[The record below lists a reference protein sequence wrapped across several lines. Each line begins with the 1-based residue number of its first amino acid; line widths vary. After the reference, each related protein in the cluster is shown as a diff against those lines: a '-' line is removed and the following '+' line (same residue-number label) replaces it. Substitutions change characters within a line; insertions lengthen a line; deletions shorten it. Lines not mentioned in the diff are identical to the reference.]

1 MLAERGEDLVA
12 VADGGTAIDESGCA
26 EMRVCVVTGG
36 GGVRIGSGICR
47 ALAAKDWTVVVADQD
62 LAAAELVSEE
72 LQAGGATA
80 AAMRLDVTD
89 TESVREVVAATVTAY
104 GRIDAWVNSAGVG
117 LRKLGTEA
125 TPEEFDRLHAINYRG
140 AWTCIREVVPVLLDN
155 GGGGIVN
162 IGSVH
167 AAGAAETFTLYAAT
181 KAALAALTRG
191 IARDHG
197 RENIRC
203 NIVHPGA
210 VEARGREHL
219 LADFVADHQMLPTP
233 VEAIDIGNA
242 VAFLLSPEA
251 RAITGVELFVDAG
264 TTAMLFDN

>member
-1 MLAERGEDLVA
+1 
-12 VADGGTAIDESGCA
+12 
-26 EMRVCVVTGG
+26 MRVCVVTGG

-47 ALAAKDWTVVVADQD
+47 ALAGQGWTVVVADQD
-62 LAAAELVSEE
+62 FAAAEVVVEE
-72 LQAGGATA
+72 LRAAGATA
-80 AAMRLDVTD
+80 EPMRLDVTD
-89 TESVREVVAATVTAY
+89 DDSVREVVAATVTAY

-117 LRKLGTEA
+117 LRKLGAEA

-167 AAGAAETFTLYAAT
+167 AAGAADTFTLYAAT

-191 IARDHG
+191 VARDYG
-197 RENIRC
+197 RQNVRC

-219 LADFVADHQMLPTP
+219 LADFVATKQMLPTA

-251 RAITGVELFVDAG
+251 RSITGVELFVDAG
-264 TTAMLFDN
+264 TTAMLFEQ

>member
-1 MLAERGEDLVA
+1 
-12 VADGGTAIDESGCA
+12 
-26 EMRVCVVTGG
+26 MRVCVVTGG

-47 ALAAKDWTVVVADQD
+47 ALAAKGWTVVVADQD
-62 LAAAELVSEE
+62 LGAAEAVVEE
-72 LQAGGATA
+72 LRATGATA
-80 AAMRLDVTD
+80 VPMRLDVTD
-89 TESVREVVAATVTAY
+89 ADSVREVVAATVTAY
-104 GRIDAWVNSAGVG
+104 GRVDALVNSAGVG
-117 LRKLGTEA
+117 LRKRGVEA
-125 TPEEFDRLHAINYRG
+125 TPEDFDRLHAINYRG
-140 AWTCIREVVPVLLDN
+140 AWTCIREVVPIMLDN

-197 RENIRC
+197 RQNVRC

-210 VEARGREHL
+210 VEARGNEHL
-219 LADFVADHQMLPTP
+219 LADFVATKQMLPAA

-251 RAITGVELFVDAG
+251 RSITGVELFVDGG
-264 TTAMLFDN
+264 TTAMLFEQ